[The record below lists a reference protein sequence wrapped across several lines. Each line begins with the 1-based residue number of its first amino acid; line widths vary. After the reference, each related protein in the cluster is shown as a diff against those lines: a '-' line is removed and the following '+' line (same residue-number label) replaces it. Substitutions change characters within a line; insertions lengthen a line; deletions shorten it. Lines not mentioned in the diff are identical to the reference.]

1 MSLNRQSSLNQLKEL
16 INKTVENLA
25 SKIKNFKDENQIIA
39 ETTDNDD
46 DDSDATITSATAKNN
61 TDATNMTTSRG
72 DNNDDGDDGDDN
84 DDFMTSSHDDTIRR
98 SSLSAPV
105 NLKVVQPKK
114 KADSAIT
121 VVVDNELTT
130 NVIGDPVKPPQA
142 VLADLTTS
150 KNGDGD
156 GASDNVGD
164 DISGEGGV
172 SIALYVSTSF

>member
-72 DNNDDGDDGDDN
+72 DNNDDDDDDDD

-114 KADSAIT
+114 KVDSAIT